1 MAKVKFTTPIGVA
14 RYPKISKPDTTGEY
28 ADNKYK
34 TDVVF
39 SDDDLKTVKKQLL
52 DFAKENYTADEVKK
66 IVGTDGW
73 PIKEAKDKET
83 GEVTEF
89 VRFKS
94 QRKPIIIDAK
104 RNPIPNSVEVGGGSR
119 IRVGGTLNA
128 YKKGGNKGINIYLNA
143 VQVIELQQG
152 FNINDFDEV
161 DDGYVADESS
171 FGGGDDEA
179 SEFDL

>member
-1 MAKVKFTTPIGVA
+1 MSKVKFTTPIGVA

-39 SDDDLKTVKKQLL
+39 SDEDLKVVTKQIL
-52 DFAKENYTADEVKK
+52 DFAKENYSDAEVKK
-66 IVGTDGW
+66 MVGSDNW

-83 GEVTEF
+83 GEVTTF

-94 QRKPIIIDAK
+94 QRKPFIFDAK
-104 RNPIPNSVEVGGGSR
+104 KNKIPDGVEVGGGSR
-119 IRVGGTLNA
+119 VRVGGVLNA
-128 YKKGGNKGINIYLNA
+128 YHKGSNKGVNIYLNA

-152 FNINDFDEV
+152 FNINDFDEYEG
-161 DDGYVADESS
+161 DDAYVADVS
-171 FGGGDDEA
+171 DDAA

>member
-39 SDDDLKTVKKQLL
+39 SDEDLKTVTKQIT
-52 DFAKENYTADEVKK
+52 DFAKESYSADELKK
-66 IVGTDGW
+66 IVGSDGW

-83 GEVTEF
+83 GEVTTF

-94 QRKPIIIDAK
+94 QRKPVIIDAK
-104 RNPIPNSVEVGGGSR
+104 RNKIPDNVEVGGGSR
-119 IRVGGTLNA
+119 VRVGGTLNA
-128 YKKGGNKGINIYLNA
+128 YKKGGNKGVNIYLNA

-161 DDGYVADESS
+161 EEGYVADVS
-171 FGGGDDEA
+171 DDVA

>member
-14 RYPKISKPDTTGEY
+14 RYPKISKPDTTGDY

-39 SDDDLKTVKKQLL
+39 SDEDLKTLKAQVVE
-52 DFAKENYTADEVKK
+52 FAKGEFTPDELKK
-66 IVGTDGW
+66 IDL
-73 PIKEAKDKET
+73 PIKEVKDKET
-83 GEVTEF
+83 GEITTC

-94 QRKPIIIDAK
+94 ARKPIIIDAK
-104 RNPIPNSVEVGGGSR
+104 RNRIPDNVEIGGGSR

-128 YKKGGNKGINIYLNA
+128 YKKGGNKGVNIYLNA

-161 DDGYVADESS
+161 DDGYVADDSN
-171 FGGGDDEA
+171 FDGGDGEA

>member
-39 SDDDLKTVKKQLL
+39 SDEDLKTVKAQIVE
-52 DFAKENYTADEVKK
+52 FAKKEFTADELKK
-66 IVGTDGW
+66 LDL
-73 PIKEAKDKET
+73 PIKEYKDKET
-83 GEVTEF
+83 GEVTTF

-104 RNPIPNSVEVGGGSR
+104 RNKIPDDVEIGGGSR
-119 IRVGGTLNA
+119 IRIGGTLNA
-128 YKKGGNKGINIYLNA
+128 YKKGGNKGVNIYLNA

-161 DDGYVADESS
+161 EDGYVADVN
-171 FGGGDDEA
+171 DDAA